1 MHVELALLRECGNI
15 NAWKRFPLPSL
26 KWLKNFGQCP
36 PLPRVKLGK
45 LTLPS
50 GSPKSQNKTCAP
62 IFPLYST
69 LAMNNI
75 AAFTSAVQTLIA
87 MLDWRNE
94 PNPSP
99 YQKHAWRALLA
110 MPEGEVLPA
119 LREYRE
125 NILATDKQWFPYDY
139 ARAFERCKATNK
151 TNL

>member
-1 MHVELALLRECGNI
+1 
-15 NAWKRFPLPSL
+15 L
-26 KWLKNFGQCP
+26 KSLKNFGQSL

-50 GSPKSQNKTCAP
+50 GYLKSQNKACDP
-62 IFPLYST
+62 LSSLYST
-69 LAMNNI
+69 LAMN
-75 AAFTSAVQTLIA
+75 ATPSAPIPTVQNLIA
-87 MLDWRNE
+87 LLDWRNE
-94 PNPSP
+94 PNLSP
-99 YQKHAWRALLA
+99 YQRHAWHALLA

-125 NILATDKQWFPYDY
+125 NILATDKQWMPYDY

>member
-1 MHVELALLRECGNI
+1 MHVALALLRECGNI
-15 NAWKRFPLPSL
+15 NAWKRFPPPSL
-26 KWLKNFGQCP
+26 KSLKNFGQSL

-45 LTLPS
+45 PTLPN
-50 GSPKSQNKTCAP
+50 GSPKSQNKTCASLS
-62 IFPLYST
+62 PLYYP

-75 AAFTSAVQTLIA
+75 AAFTSAVQTLVA

>member
-1 MHVELALLRECGNI
+1 MHVELALLRRCGNI
-15 NAWKRFPLPSL
+15 WAWKRFPPPSL
-26 KWLKNFGQCP
+26 KLLKNFGQCP

-50 GSPKSQNKTCAP
+50 GCLRSQNKACAP

-75 AAFTSAVQTLIA
+75 AAFTSAVQTLIS